1 MLWIC
6 SERARPGMG
15 ALQAAELRVSFSG
28 GEPLVPWLIKR
39 EDTADLSG
47 HDVGLGVAVDRGDDR
62 SVGLVPQMHAG
73 VVTEVVGDEGQAHY
87 SALGS
92 RAAGGRAAPARG
104 RGVERVPASA

>member
-1 MLWIC
+1 M
-6 SERARPGMG
+6 PGG
-15 ALQAAELRVSFSG
+15 SG
-28 GEPLVPWLIKR
+28 PLVPWLIKR

-92 RAAGGRAAPARG
+92 RAAGVRAEAERG
-104 RGVERVPASA
+104 RGVERVRVPAVIEKVMVCVPIQLRASSG